1 MRLVNVQQSDYQIR
15 SSKNQQRKEKE
26 DTHLMIMDKM
36 KGYINR
42 LSERGQNKFDFNC
55 RCNISIYLTLFL
67 EQCTIVLIFHI
78 IKFDFNCCCNS
89 LEQSTIVF

>member
-1 MRLVNVQQSDYQIR
+1 MYNGPIIR
-15 SSKNQQRKEKE
+15 SDPAKINKEMKNKI
-26 DTHLMIMDKM
+26 HIPMIMDKM
-36 KGYINR
+36 KGYING

-55 RCNISIYLTLFL
+55 RCNILIYLTLFL

-78 IKFDFNCCCNS
+78 IKLDFNRYCNS